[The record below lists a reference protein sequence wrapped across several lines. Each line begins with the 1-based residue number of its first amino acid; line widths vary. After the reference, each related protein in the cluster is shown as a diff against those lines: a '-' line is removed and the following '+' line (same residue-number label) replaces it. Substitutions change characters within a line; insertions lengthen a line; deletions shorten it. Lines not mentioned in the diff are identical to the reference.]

1 MIEFPLN
8 FFFYTFFVVWLC
20 SKKRCHFPAE
30 VSNRLFPTPQR
41 AWSFDGNSFF
51 TTFSDVNRFT
61 CRVNTPEL
69 PLNKYISKLW
79 YFLSLWYEME
89 KGSVYSRWTGSV
101 VDCSRRF
108 IDCVLLD
115 HKVHLIIVM
124 KTNMNE

>member
-8 FFFYTFFVVWLC
+8 FFFLYIFCRLTLFKETL
-20 SKKRCHFPAE
+20 SFPGRGE
-30 VSNRLFPTPQR
+30 QSSVSSTAARVIFWWQQ
-41 AWSFDGNSFF
+41 FF

>member
-1 MIEFPLN
+1 MNFLLI
-8 FFFYTFFVVWLC
+8 FFFIHFLSSDSVQRNVVISRPRWAIVCFQHRSACDLLM
-20 SKKRCHFPAE
+20 AT
-30 VSNRLFPTPQR
+30 V
-41 AWSFDGNSFF
+41 FF